1 MPSTHQGWEARGATF
16 KGFHCVPSLPSG
28 GHGQG
33 VVKMTAEI
41 ISGKEVS
48 KEIYGE
54 MEGDIKAFIDK
65 HGIPP
70 HLTVILVGEDPAS
83 QVYVRMKGKKATKLG
98 IGSDTVRLDVE
109 TPEADLL
116 ALIDKLN
123 ADGKVHGILVQLPL
137 PKHINETNVL
147 MRIDPAKDVD
157 GFHPI
162 NVGKMLVGED
172 NLLLPCTPHGV
183 QELLMRSD
191 TSTEGAHV
199 VIVGRSN
206 IVGKPVAAILVQ
218 KKSGAN
224 ATVTIAHTRTKDMPA
239 MCRTAD
245 ILVVAAGVPEFVRG
259 DWIKPG
265 AVVID
270 VGVNRVDDDT
280 REKGYR
286 LVGDV
291 AFDEAVEV
299 ASKITP
305 VPGGVGPMTIC
316 MLMKNT
322 LQAAKNQVGDP

>member
-1 MPSTHQGWEARGATF
+1 
-16 KGFHCVPSLPSG
+16 
-28 GHGQG
+28 
-33 VVKMTAEI
+33 VVVNVTAEL

-65 HGIPP
+65 HGFPP
-70 HLTVILVGEDPAS
+70 HLSVVLVGEDPAS
-83 QVYVRMKGKKATKLG
+83 QVYVRMKGKKAVKLG
-98 IGSDTVRLDVE
+98 IGSDTIRLDAE
-109 TPEADLL
+109 TSEEDLL

-123 ADGKVHGILVQLPL
+123 ADEKVNGILVQLPL

-147 MRIDPAKDVD
+147 LRIDPAKDVD

-183 QELLMRSD
+183 QELLVRSD
-191 TSTEGAHV
+191 TPIEGAHV
-199 VIVGRSN
+199 VVVGRSN

-218 KKSGAN
+218 KKPGAN
-224 ATVTIAHTRTKDMPA
+224 ATVTIAHTRTKDMGA
-239 MCRTAD
+239 MCKTAD

-259 DWIKPG
+259 EWVKPG

-280 REKGYR
+280 KEKGYR

-291 AFDEAVEV
+291 NFAEASEV

-322 LQAAKNQVGDP
+322 LQAAKNQVGDA

>member
-1 MPSTHQGWEARGATF
+1 M
-16 KGFHCVPSLPSG
+16 
-28 GHGQG
+28 
-33 VVKMTAEI
+33 VKVTAEI

-54 MEGDIKAFIDK
+54 MGDEIQAFSDK

-83 QVYVRMKGKKATKLG
+83 QVYVRMKGKKAAKLG
-98 IGSDTVRLDVE
+98 IGSDTIRLPVE
-109 TPEADLL
+109 TPEEELL

-123 ADGKVHGILVQLPL
+123 ANKTVHGILVQLPL

-147 MRIDPAKDVD
+147 LRIDPAKDVD

-183 QELLMRSD
+183 QELLVRSG
-191 TSTEGAHV
+191 TSIEGAHV
-199 VIVGRSN
+199 VVVGRSN

-218 KKSGAN
+218 KKPGAN
-224 ATVTIAHTRTKDMPA
+224 ATVTIAHTRTKNMGD
-239 MCRTAD
+239 MCRQAD
-245 ILVVAAGVPEFVRG
+245 ILIVAAGVPEFVPG
-259 DWIKPG
+259 DWVRPG

-270 VGVNRVDDDT
+270 VGVNRVDDET
-280 REKGYR
+280 SEKGYK

-291 AFDEAVEV
+291 NFDEAKEV
-299 ASKITP
+299 ASKISP

-322 LQAAKNQVGDP
+322 LQAAKNQVGD

>member
-1 MPSTHQGWEARGATF
+1 M
-16 KGFHCVPSLPSG
+16 
-28 GHGQG
+28 
-33 VVKMTAEI
+33 VKVTAEI

-54 MEGDIKAFIDK
+54 MGGEIQAFIDK

-83 QVYVRMKGKKATKLG
+83 QVYVRMKGKKAAKLG
-98 IGSDTVRLDVE
+98 IGSDTIRL
-109 TPEADLL
+109 EADAPEDELL

-123 ADGKVHGILVQLPL
+123 ADETVHGILVQLPL
-137 PKHINETNVL
+137 PKHINETKVL

-183 QELLMRSD
+183 QELLVRSG
-191 TSTEGAHV
+191 TPIEGAHV

-218 KKSGAN
+218 KKPGAN
-224 ATVTIAHTRTKDMPA
+224 ATVTIAHTRTKNMGDL
-239 MCRTAD
+239 CRQGD
-245 ILVVAAGVPEFVRG
+245 ILIVAAGVPEFVPD
-259 DWIKPG
+259 DWVKPG

-270 VGVNRVDDDT
+270 VGVNRVDDET
-280 REKGYR
+280 SEMGHTP
-286 LVGDV
+286 LGEVN
-291 AFDEAVEV
+291 AEEAKEA
-299 ASKITP
+299 ASQITP

-322 LQAAKNQVGDP
+322 LQAAKNQVGD

>member
-1 MPSTHQGWEARGATF
+1 M
-16 KGFHCVPSLPSG
+16 
-28 GHGQG
+28 
-33 VVKMTAEI
+33 VVKVTAEI

-54 MEGDIKAFIDK
+54 ITGDIQAFIDK

-83 QVYVRMKGKKATKLG
+83 QVYVRMKGKKADKLG
-98 IGSDTVRLDVE
+98 IGSDTIRLDAE
-109 TPEADLL
+109 TSEEDLL
-116 ALIDKLN
+116 DLIDRLN
-123 ADGKVHGILVQLPL
+123 ADDKVHGILVQLPL

-147 MRIDPAKDVD
+147 LRIDPAKDVD

-183 QELLMRSD
+183 QELLMRSG
-191 TSTEGAHV
+191 TSIEGAHV
-199 VIVGRSN
+199 VVVGRSN

-218 KKSGAN
+218 KKPGAN

-245 ILVVAAGVPEFVRG
+245 ILVVAAGVPAFVKG
-259 DWIKPG
+259 DWVKPG

-280 REKGYR
+280 VEKGYR

-322 LQAAKNQVGDP
+322 LQAAKNQVGDA